1 MVAGVGPRPS
11 RGKEVAKRLRTRSRQ
26 HTSLEEGEGGG
37 MVQGGGEAAEGRK
50 QTKKEE
56 EKKKVAENLVNLG
69 LQAVGGGPTKSRKK
83 QRGRWRWRWRGW
95 SGCVDEGGG
104 GSGRGWC
111 GMREEEEEEEEEHF
125 IVSRLFPRH
134 LLPERNLPFRRHLVK
149 RSCRGT

>member
-1 MVAGVGPRPS
+1 MVAGVGPRRS
-11 RGKEVAKRLRTRSRQ
+11 RGKEVAKRLRTRSRL

-69 LQAVGGGPTKSRKK
+69 LQAVGGDPTKSRKK
-83 QRGRWRWRWRGW
+83 QRGRWRWRGW

-111 GMREEEEEEEEEHF
+111 GMREEEEDEEEEHF